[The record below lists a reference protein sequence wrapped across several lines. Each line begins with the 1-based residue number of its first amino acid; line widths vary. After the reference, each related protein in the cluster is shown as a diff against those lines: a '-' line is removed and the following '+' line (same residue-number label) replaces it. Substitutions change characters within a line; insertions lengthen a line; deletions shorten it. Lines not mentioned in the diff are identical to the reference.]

1 MDFFQIFFEKEKEKP
16 SSLTQKNTQKKK
28 GEVNHLKDSL
38 DSGKLTVA
46 MGNPPFWRCISY

>member
-16 SSLTQKNTQKKK
+16 SSLTQKNTKKK
-28 GEVNHLKDSL
+28 KAEVNHLKDSL

-46 MGNPPFWRCISY
+46 MGNPPF

>member
-16 SSLTQKNTQKKK
+16 SSLTQKNTKKK

-38 DSGKLTVA
+38 DSGKQTVA
-46 MGNPPFWRCISY
+46 MGNPPF